1 MSALIKS
8 IGQNPCKFITGPG
21 GGKFLYP
28 ALLFLQTWLVSNQA
42 ESFCGIYNRMTI
54 YPSGLNFLL
63 YFDFIFLCFAI
74 LYGTLLSQAH
84 LIYTQRKGDLKM
96 AEAGNKRP
104 RRTPQERANELDE
117 KITKINQ
124 SINELEEKKKA
135 VMEEYDAKIT
145 AAKERIKSLEAKKQE
160 ILAPKPPRKTKKQ
173 KIQEIVKLAMKN
185 GMSVEEIAGQLHVE
199 VEN

>member
-8 IGQNPCKFITGPG
+8 IGQNPCKFVTGPG

-28 ALLFLQTWLVSNQA
+28 ALLFGADMARVKSSEIILRYFIIGRPYALLVS
-42 ESFCGIYNRMTI
+42 
-54 YPSGLNFLL
+54 
-63 YFDFIFLCFAI
+63 IFYYTSTSSSCV
-74 LYGTLLSQAH
+74 
-84 LIYTQRKGDLKM
+84 LICCVVLFYH
-96 AEAGNKRP
+96 
-104 RRTPQERANELDE
+104 TPQERANELDE

-124 SINELEEKKKA
+124 SINELEEKKKT
-135 VMEEYDAKIT
+135 VVEEYDAKIT

-160 ILAPKPPRKTKKQ
+160 ILAPKAPRKPRKTKKQ

-199 VEN
+199 VES